1 MSEIING
8 IKFSE
13 KEVLDAI
20 ALNNSFA
27 ETGKR
32 YKKVYGID
40 GIEKNQPEI
49 NRLLSEGWEIASQD
63 RDRILLGCNNV
74 VNTYFGEDGLL
85 RFEYGSN
92 L

>member
-1 MSEIING
+1 M
-8 IKFSE
+8 
-13 KEVLDAI
+13 DAFT
-20 ALNNSFA
+20 LNRNFVEA
-27 ETGKR
+27 GKR

-49 NRLLSEGWEIASQD
+49 KRLLSEGWEIVIQD
-63 RDRILLGCNNV
+63 KDRILLGCNNV
-74 VNTYFGEDGLL
+74 INTYFDEDRLL

>member
-27 ETGKR
+27 EAGKR

>member
-1 MSEIING
+1 MIEIINETQ
-8 IKFSE
+8 FSE

-20 ALNNSFA
+20 ALNSSFA
-27 ETGKR
+27 KAGKS

-40 GIEKNQPEI
+40 GVEKNQPEI
-49 NRLLSEGWEIASQD
+49 KRLLSEGWEIVIQD

-74 VNTYFGEDGLL
+74 INTYFDDDRLL